1 VLNPLDKNSSMT
13 SEYVNLVTIKS
24 GSGYGV
30 SRATFGVTSGKYYW
44 EGTVVGVTDPS
55 GSTGRANIGIQ
66 TQQASLNN
74 YIGADAYGW
83 MYNFDGLKI
92 NNATSASYGA
102 TYITNDV
109 IGVALD
115 MTAGTLTFYKN
126 GVSQGQAYSGLTGTI
141 LPAFSADSAD
151 NSSGW
156 VANFGQRPFAY
167 TPPTGFVALNTFNLP
182 TATIVKSNTVMDA
195 TLYTGNGSTQTIT
208 NAAGF
213 QPDLVWAKDRSAN
226 FEGGIYD
233 SVRGT
238 GTTASLTPSST
249 RAESGNTTDFN
260 LTSFN
265 SNGFSLGTTSGT
277 NVLNRSGDATVGW
290 QWKANGSAV
299 SNTAGTITSQVNV
312 NASAGFSIVTY
323 TGTGANATVGHGLGV
338 APQWV
343 IVKSRS
349 NTNDWFVGS
358 SGLTNWSNFLKLNT
372 GDAQSSLSTIFNS
385 TAPTS
390 SVFSLGTASQTN
402 GSGTTYV
409 AYCFAPIDGFSAI
422 GKYAGNQ
429 VADGTFVYLG
439 FRPKFVII
447 KDISNSNQNWFTF
460 DSSRS
465 PYNLVIEKLFANLS
479 NGEDTG
485 GNNNIDLLSNGF
497 KLRTANVGTNAI
509 ATMVYLAFAE
519 NPFKNSLAR

>member
-1 VLNPLDKNSSMT
+1 
-13 SEYVNLVTIKS
+13 
-24 GSGYGV
+24 
-30 SRATFGVTSGKYYW
+30 
-44 EGTVVGVTDPS
+44 
-55 GSTGRANIGIQ
+55 
-66 TQQASLNN
+66 
-74 YIGADAYGW
+74 
-83 MYNFDGLKI
+83 
-92 NNATSASYGA
+92 
-102 TYITNDV
+102 
-109 IGVALD
+109 
-115 MTAGTLTFYKN
+115 
-126 GVSQGQAYSGLTGTI
+126 
-141 LPAFSADSAD
+141 
-151 NSSGW
+151 
-156 VANFGQRPFAY
+156 
-167 TPPTGFVALNTFNLP
+167 
-182 TATIVKSNTVMDA
+182 MDA